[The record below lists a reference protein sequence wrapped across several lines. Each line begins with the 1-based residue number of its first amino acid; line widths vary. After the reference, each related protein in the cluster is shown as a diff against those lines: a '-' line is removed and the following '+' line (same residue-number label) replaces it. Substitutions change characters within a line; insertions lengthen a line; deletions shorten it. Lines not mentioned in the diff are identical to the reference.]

1 MQLPVDAFAVRVAG
15 RHLYDRVSHGYVHLG
30 AGRDSATFDRVV
42 RAYESAYAVPSQLAA
57 TESLDAADA
66 RGRLGA
72 DFIDDV
78 ATAIE
83 RTFDIH
89 VIQADDVAGDC
100 AIQVAGRRV
109 ILVGTTPNWFFR
121 NWSIAHELGHIF
133 RGDLDDVTT
142 VPAKTVPAKTV
153 PAKTVPAKT
162 VPTKTVPTKTVP
174 AKAASPR
181 ALERAA
187 NAFAAE
193 LLLPHALLTAVDW
206 LGIGQPELA
215 DFVWRSGVSTRA
227 LAQRLDSLKLEVAPG
242 VRRLLG
248 LRTVALV
255 QRGNILSAE
264 PLLRQLRVAQAG
276 AVRFPLDLLEAHRI
290 GLAAGGMDASSLEWM
305 RGSSTAR

>member
-1 MQLPVDAFAVRVAG
+1 VIVHRRVLDAASQPTQLPVDAFAVRVAG

-66 RGRLGA
+66 RGRLGT

-133 RGDLDDVTT
+133 RGDLDAVTT

-153 PAKTVPAKT
+153 PAKAVPAKT
-162 VPTKTVPTKTVP
+162 
-174 AKAASPR
+174 ASPR

-193 LLLPHALLTAVDW
+193 LLLPHTLLTAVDW
-206 LGIGQPELA
+206 LGIGQSELA

-248 LRTVALV
+248 LRTMALV
-255 QRGNILSAE
+255 QRGDILSAE
-264 PLLRQLRVAQAG
+264 PLLRQLRVAQAS
-276 AVRFPLDLLEAHRI
+276 AVRFPLDLVEAHRV